1 MSVGKI
7 IKFLRQ
13 KNGLTQNELSEI
25 LGITKNSIQKYES
38 NDVPNIKTETLR
50 KLCEEFDMPAR
61 AFIFPEQF
69 RDYDLDKMSRLERI
83 MQKYIEKYLIHLN
96 EEGIKKVLEYSKDL
110 HDSENYRDKDKI
122 QNEEKPC
129 QH

>member
-13 KNGLTQNELSEI
+13 KNGLTQRELSEI
-25 LGITKNSIQKYES
+25 LGVTKNSIQKYES
-38 NDVPNIKTETLR
+38 NDVPNIKIETLR
-50 KLCEEFDMPAR
+50 KLCDEFDIPAR

-69 RDYDLDKMSRLERI
+69 RGHDLDKMSRLERK
-83 MQKYIEKYLIHLN
+83 MQIYIERYLIHLN

-110 HDSENYRDKDKI
+110 HDSENYQKKDKI
-122 QNEEKPC
+122 QNDEKL
-129 QH
+129 

>member
-38 NDVPNIKTETLR
+38 NDVPNIKMETLR
-50 KLCEEFDMPAR
+50 KLCDEFDMPAR

-83 MQKYIEKYLIHLN
+83 MQKCIEKYLIHLN

-110 HDSENYRDKDKI
+110 HDSENYRNEDKI
-122 QNEEKPC
+122 QNKEKP
-129 QH
+129 

>member
-38 NDVPNIKTETLR
+38 NDVPNIKMETLR

-110 HDSENYRDKDKI
+110 HDSENYRNEDKI
-122 QNEEKPC
+122 QNKEKP
-129 QH
+129 